1 MLSFSKGAVVAAL
14 ALGSLAVQSVGASA
28 MPMVDVNPAIVAHSE
43 AASGVQQTRWVC
55 GPYRCFWRP
64 NYYGYGFYGRPWGS
78 RGGYG
83 WNRGWGWRGGGWR
96 GGWHRGWGGRGYG
109 WHRRW

>member
-1 MLSFSKGAVVAAL
+1 
-14 ALGSLAVQSVGASA
+14 
-28 MPMVDVNPAIVAHSE
+28 MVDINPAVVAHSE

-64 NYYGYGFYGRPWGS
+64 NYYGWGRPWGW
-78 RGGYG
+78 RGGWG
-83 WNRGWGWRGGGWR
+83 WHRGWRGGGW
-96 GGWHRGWGGRGYG
+96 GWHRGWGGRGWGGRGLGGRGWHGG